1 MAYKGAL
8 LEYQHDKHL
17 KWKNFTVSDFVLTLL
32 LWDFLTISN
41 LQCGF
46 VCLFVCFPEVVVGWF
61 GLGFFRGWVLFVY
74 WGEKGWRG
82 SSPPVQSTLICLFSL
97 WGLTV
102 TSGSGYGC
110 LSVRRSCFLSLYHCL
125 RPACVI
131 AALSWLFY
139 WIQHRQ
145 IVEAIF
151 SYGDLYNL
159 YSSKKRLHKLQI
171 QNY

>member
-41 LQCGF
+41 LQ
-46 VCLFVCFPEVVVGWF
+46 LFIFSFFFPRSGCWLVWF
-61 GLGFFRGWVLFVY
+61 GIF
-74 WGEKGWRG
+74 WGL
-82 SSPPVQSTLICLFSL
+82 SFICLLGWEGMERVISL
-97 WGLTV
+97 PPKYINLFIFTV
-102 TSGSGYGC
+102 GINYYIWQWVWMFIR
-110 LSVRRSCFLSLYHCL
+110 LSCFLSLYHCL

-145 IVEAIF
+145 IVQAIF
-151 SYGDLYNL
+151 SYGELYNL
-159 YSSKKRLHKLQI
+159 YSLKKWLHKFQI